1 MKTSIL
7 SIRGGKHYL
16 LDEIVGIYNA
26 TGGYP
31 KVVDVFGGSGQV
43 LLNLKS
49 PYKVY
54 NDIDEELVNIFN
66 IILDNTDELIHLLQ
80 TTPPDRD
87 IFNSFRHS
95 TKTNDNIESAFRYLY
110 VNTLTYAGRMDYP
123 SFFPLNIRKYINL
136 PDKILEFKSECK
148 NWIIENLDFETV
160 IRMYDDITT
169 FFYLDPPYLGYKWYK
184 YSFTLSDMV
193 RLSRTIKKM
202 KGSYILN
209 TIYNEDHVNILGEP
223 DYIKEYTTLLDRSR
237 PKRKESFYISLN
249 NLNI

>member
-7 SIRGGKHYL
+7 NIRGGKHYL
-16 LDEIVGIYNA
+16 LHDIVHLYDA
-26 TGGYP
+26 AGGYP
-31 KVVDVFGGSGQV
+31 RVVDVFGGSGQV

-66 IILDNTDELIHLLQ
+66 IILDNTDELIYMLQ
-80 TTPPDRD
+80 TTPPDKD

-95 TKTNDNIESAFRYLY
+95 TKTNNNIESAFRYLY

-136 PDKILEFKSECK
+136 PDRILEFKAECK

-160 IRMYDDITT
+160 IDIYDDITT

-184 YSFTLSDMV
+184 YIFSQDDMI
-193 RLSRTIKKM
+193 RLSKVIKRI

-209 TIYNEDHVNILGEP
+209 TIYNDEHVKIFGEP
-223 DYIKEYTTLLDRSR
+223 DYVKDFTTLLDRSR

-249 NLNI
+249 DLRS